1 MRFSGGMAPPLL
13 PVYSLPKMASGLWWA
28 ACGNGASGDMADL
41 AGGVIS
47 LLVAA
52 VFLAILAYAVPSV
65 PLWIVILVG
74 FALMVASFIETW
86 RSDQSR

>member
-1 MRFSGGMAPPLL
+1 
-13 PVYSLPKMASGLWWA
+13 
-28 ACGNGASGDMADL
+28 MADL

>member
-1 MRFSGGMAPPLL
+1 
-13 PVYSLPKMASGLWWA
+13 
-28 ACGNGASGDMADL
+28 MADL

-65 PLWIVILVG
+65 PLWIVILIG
-74 FALMVASFIETW
+74 FALMVASFIETL

>member
-1 MRFSGGMAPPLL
+1 
-13 PVYSLPKMASGLWWA
+13 
-28 ACGNGASGDMADL
+28 MADL

-65 PLWIVILVG
+65 PLWIVILIG
-74 FALMVASFIETW
+74 FALMVASIIETL

>member
-1 MRFSGGMAPPLL
+1 
-13 PVYSLPKMASGLWWA
+13 
-28 ACGNGASGDMADL
+28 MADL

-65 PLWIVILVG
+65 PLWIVILIG
-74 FALMVASFIETW
+74 FALMVASIIETL
-86 RSDQSR
+86 RSNQSR